1 MINTKIIYKIL
12 GSLLFIEVALMMTSL
27 GVALVYD
34 EDDVFSFLVSI
45 VVTLVA
51 GILCRLKGF
60 KADNNLSRRDAY
72 LVVTVAWVVFSLF
85 GTMPYMVGGYID
97 NFTDAFFE
105 TMSGFTTT
113 GATIINDVEC
123 LPHGILFWRSLTQWI
138 GGLGI
143 VFFTIALLPSMVG
156 GSTKIFAA
164 EATGPIKSKLHP
176 RLSTSAKW
184 LWAVFLTIT
193 LSAMGCYMLCGM
205 DSFEAINYAMTSAA
219 TGGFAIYNDSVTHF
233 HSPMLDYVVTF
244 FCFIS
249 GVNFTLLYA

>member
-12 GSLLFIEVALMMTSL
+12 GSLLFIEVALMMTCL

-51 GILCRLKGF
+51 GILCRLKGY

-105 TMSGFTTT
+105 TMSG
-113 GATIINDVEC
+113 
-123 LPHGILFWRSLTQWI
+123 
-138 GGLGI
+138 
-143 VFFTIALLPSMVG
+143 
-156 GSTKIFAA
+156 
-164 EATGPIKSKLHP
+164 
-176 RLSTSAKW
+176 
-184 LWAVFLTIT
+184 
-193 LSAMGCYMLCGM
+193 
-205 DSFEAINYAMTSAA
+205 
-219 TGGFAIYNDSVTHF
+219 
-233 HSPMLDYVVTF
+233 
-244 FCFIS
+244 
-249 GVNFTLLYA
+249 

>member
-1 MINTKIIYKIL
+1 
-12 GSLLFIEVALMMTSL
+12 MMTSL

-51 GILCRLKGF
+51 GILCRLKGY

-164 EATGPIKSKLHP
+164 EATGPIK
-176 RLSTSAKW
+176 
-184 LWAVFLTIT
+184 
-193 LSAMGCYMLCGM
+193 
-205 DSFEAINYAMTSAA
+205 
-219 TGGFAIYNDSVTHF
+219 
-233 HSPMLDYVVTF
+233 
-244 FCFIS
+244 
-249 GVNFTLLYA
+249 